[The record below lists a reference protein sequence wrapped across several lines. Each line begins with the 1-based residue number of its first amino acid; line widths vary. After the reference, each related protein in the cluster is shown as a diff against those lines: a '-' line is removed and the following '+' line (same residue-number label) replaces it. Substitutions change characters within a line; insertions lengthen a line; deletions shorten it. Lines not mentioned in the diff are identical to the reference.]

1 MKNQSLLLLHRIY
14 SCALCRL
21 CYMLCAFKTVDE
33 KKRSSLLKTFKLYLK
48 QCYGIAWSADNTERL
63 LSSLGLKAP

>member
-1 MKNQSLLLLHRIY
+1 
-14 SCALCRL
+14 
-21 CYMLCAFKTVDE
+21 MLCAFKTVDE
-33 KKRSSLLKTFKLYLK
+33 KKRSNLLKTFKLYLK